1 MALDKDLLD
10 KLIEGYQK
18 PEDLIGENGLLKQL
32 TKALVERAMNAELT
46 HHLGYKKNDPQGR
59 GSGNSRNGKS
69 RKKLKG
75 DFGEIDIEVPRDRE
89 GEFEPKIVAKHQRR
103 FDGFDDKILS
113 MYARGMSTR
122 EIQGHLQDMYGVEV
136 SPSLIS
142 EVTDAVVE
150 ELQQWQSRP
159 LEAVYPI
166 VYLDAMFVKMRHEG
180 RVENRAVYI
189 AVGVRLDGYKD
200 VLGLWTAETEGS
212 KFWLMVIT
220 ELANRGVKDIFIVC
234 VDGLKGFPE
243 AIEAVFPKSQVQL
256 CIVHLIRNSL
266 NYVNWKDRK
275 QAASD
280 LRAVYSAPTAEAAKQ
295 EMQQFGERWDTKYR
309 PIRLMWERNWERIIP
324 FFAFPPTVRRVIY
337 TTNAIESLNMSLR
350 KIIKTRA
357 AFPSEQAAL
366 KLMYLAL
373 KNVVRHWQDMTVPHW
388 KDALNHFTVLWEDR
402 IQAATHR

>member
-32 TKALVERAMNAELT
+32 TKALVKRAMNAELT

-295 EMQQFGERWDTKYR
+295 ELQQFGERWDTKYR